1 MVSSRTCFYL
11 EGLKRFVTLDQA
23 IHIIA
28 NAHKSMLG
36 KGCSKKNAVQKM
48 LKCKFEL
55 IWSMVKYSFD
65 IWSHNGMFPDSE
77 MLLNVMNLSS

>member
-1 MVSSRTCFYL
+1 MQTKVCSERML
-11 EGLKRFVTLDQA
+11 E
-23 IHIIA
+23 
-28 NAHKSMLG
+28 
-36 KGCSKKNAVQKM
+36 KNAVQKM

-55 IWSMVKYSFD
+55 IRPLVKYSFN